1 MFSVVVISL
10 CQREMCAVSVIVS
23 CFVSFFGF
31 EIGKTHSTPFVHTG
45 QRLCLGDGTLDLSTT
60 LSRVQADRLAAND
73 VGTLLDDL
81 LTLGEDQFDVAGVG
95 HVRVDLDAS

>member
-1 MFSVVVISL
+1 
-10 CQREMCAVSVIVS
+10 
-23 CFVSFFGF
+23 
-31 EIGKTHSTPFVHTG
+31 
-45 QRLCLGDGTLDLSTT
+45 
-60 LSRVQADRLAAND
+60 